1 MSDSLRPHELFVA
14 HQAPLSTE
22 FSRQEYWR
30 VLPFPS
36 PGDFPN
42 PGIKLMSPV
51 LQADSLASAPPGNQL
66 YSNIK

>member
-1 MSDSLRPHELFVA
+1 MSDSLRPHELFVV

-22 FSRQEYWR
+22 FPRQEYWR
-30 VLPFPS
+30 GLSFLS

-42 PGIKLMSPV
+42 PGIKLTFPV